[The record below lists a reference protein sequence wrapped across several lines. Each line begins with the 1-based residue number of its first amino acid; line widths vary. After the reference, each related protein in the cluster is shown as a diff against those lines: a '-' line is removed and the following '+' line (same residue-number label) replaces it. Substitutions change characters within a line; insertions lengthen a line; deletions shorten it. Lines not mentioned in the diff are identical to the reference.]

1 MYAQLKRHLLKDVDF
16 NPEEIQAFT
25 NLLSH
30 LKLNKKAVLIQPGDK
45 VTKEYYVLK
54 GCLKAYYIDEAGQD
68 HIIQFAIEDWWISDF
83 EAFFNAKPAQLYVE
97 CLEETELL
105 SLNKLDL
112 EQLYQ
117 TMPKFE
123 RFFRLKV
130 TKAFVALRNRVLSG
144 LQNDNKARYE
154 EFCEQYPDLEK
165 RIPNYNIANYLG
177 MSPESLSRIRNSI

>member
-1 MYAQLKRHLLKDVDF
+1 MYLQLQSHLLKDVDF
-16 NPEEIQAFT
+16 NREEIKAFT

-83 EAFFNAKPAQLYVE
+83 EAFFNAKPAQLYIE
-97 CLEETELL
+97 CLEDSEVL
-105 SLNKLDL
+105 SLDKLDL